1 MATEHLITVQ
11 QFCTYYE
18 VEVSFID
25 ALDEHGLIAI
35 ISREDAKYIDE
46 ETIRIV
52 EKMINLHYDLDINI
66 EGIDAISHLLD
77 KVNEMQRELNT
88 LKNKLMLYEGR

>member
-1 MATEHLITVQ
+1 MATEQLITIQ
-11 QFCTYYE
+11 QFCTYYD

-25 ALDEHGLIAI
+25 ALNEHGLIEI
-35 ISREDAKYIDE
+35 ISTEEARYIDQE
-46 ETIRIV
+46 KIRML

-77 KVNEMQRELNT
+77 RVSQLQRELNA
-88 LKNKLMLYEGR
+88 LKNRLMIYEGR